1 MQKKLIPFYHTEEGK
16 KWFNHFLNTNVRMG
30 GRDRSQARIFPD
42 YMEELHGLAEGSN
55 TPFYELFLN
64 MLQEE
69 FSYVVPPQFSY
80 TPATH
85 CSDYI
90 LRSEDDSIIVHNE
103 DGSGMIDFNKT
114 IIVEEKLY
122 ISGSLRSHS
131 LADDKLVSNYTA
143 FTYAAQIPTAGRPA
157 RHV

>member
-16 KWFNHFLNTNVRMG
+16 KWFNHFLNTTVRMRVG
-30 GRDRSQARIFPD
+30 TDLQARIFPD
-42 YMEELHGLAEGSN
+42 YMEELHGLAEGSE

-90 LRSEDDSIIVHNE
+90 LRSEDDAIIVHNE

-122 ISGSLRSHS
+122 ISANVDS
-131 LADDKLVSNYTA
+131 A
-143 FTYAAQIPTAGRPA
+143 
-157 RHV
+157 

>member
-1 MQKKLIPFYHTEEGK
+1 
-16 KWFNHFLNTNVRMG
+16 
-30 GRDRSQARIFPD
+30 
-42 YMEELHGLAEGSN
+42 MEELHGLAEGSN

>member
-16 KWFNHFLNTNVRMG
+16 KWFNHFLNTNVRMRVG
-30 GRDRSQARIFPD
+30 TDLQARIFPD
-42 YMEELHGLAEGSN
+42 YMEELHGLAEGSE

-69 FSYVVPPQFSY
+69 FSY

-90 LRSEDDSIIVHNE
+90 LRSEDDAIIVHNE

-122 ISGSLRSHS
+122 ISANVDS
-131 LADDKLVSNYTA
+131 A
-143 FTYAAQIPTAGRPA
+143 
-157 RHV
+157 

>member
-1 MQKKLIPFYHTEEGK
+1 MGRQTADLIKYHIGTDETMQKKLIPFYHTEEGK
-16 KWFNHFLNTNVRMG
+16 KWFNHFLNTNVRMRIG
-30 GRDRSQARIFPD
+30 TDLQARIFPD
-42 YMEELHGLAEGSN
+42 YMEELHGLAEGSE

-90 LRSEDDSIIVHNE
+90 LRSEDDAIIVHNE

-122 ISGSLRSHS
+122 ISANVDS
-131 LADDKLVSNYTA
+131 A
-143 FTYAAQIPTAGRPA
+143 
-157 RHV
+157 